1 MMKTE
6 REVQNQVIETFKSMG
21 YAYLGDLT
29 KSDNENI
36 NKESLK
42 AWLVKSQKIEPE
54 RWHKIEQKIHNA
66 LKNDLYEANQEFY
79 DLLIYG
85 VNTKISQNENTQT
98 HWLIDWKDVS
108 KNEFSVAEEVS
119 VKGPNMKRPDMVLYV
134 NGIALGVLE
143 LKKSS
148 VSVESGIRQN
158 LDNQKKEFIRDFFKT
173 IQLVMAGNESQG
185 LKYGVIETKEKY
197 YLSWKEEGVQKN
209 LFETIEC
216 FLDKKRFLE
225 FIHDFLI
232 FDKGQ
237 KKCARFHQ
245 YFAIKKTQEYFA
257 IKKTQEFIQRKEGG
271 IIWHTQ
277 GSGKSLTMVWLTQWL
292 RRNTQQAR
300 ILIVT
305 DRRELD
311 AQIQGVFSGIG
322 EDLYRADSK
331 KDLLSVLFENKEFLV
346 GSLVHKFDDND
357 LEDLKKQPVLKEWVV
372 LVDECHRTQSGKL
385 HKAMKSLLPNAIFIA
400 FSGTPLLKQDKKT
413 SQEVFGNYIHCY
425 KFNEAV
431 SDRVVLDLNYEARS
445 VDQYVSS
452 PEKLDEYFELKTQGL
467 NEAAKTEL
475 KKKWVN
481 LQKVFSTKD
490 RLARIVQDI
499 VLDMAKLPRLRN
511 GKGNAM
517 LVAESVYNAC
527 RYFELFLETELKDKV
542 AVITSYEP
550 NIADLKDCGSDE
562 SEESYKYRTYCT
574 MLQNFFNEKDEKKA
588 LNQIKE
594 FEEKVK
600 ERFINEP
607 NRMKL
612 LIVVDKL
619 LTGFDAPSLTYLYM
633 DKTMQDHGLFQA
645 VCRVNRLDSED
656 KDFGCIIDYKDLFDS
671 LQEVHSDYT
680 NKAFENYERED
691 IQGLISDKSQKIKKK
706 LEETRDQLKSLCE
719 GVKEPKDEE
728 DYIAYFCGSDLEKS
742 AQKRRLFYQLV
753 GAFLRMFVELN
764 NLEKPIYS
772 KEETQPI
779 KQEAEC
785 YRHLQKAIGLS
796 SGDSVDLKSY
806 SEDMRRILDAYIKT
820 TDSEVLFQIED
831 QGLCEV
837 LAQMDI
843 DDFNKALSQAFK
855 NESSMAES
863 IANNTR
869 KRIIEKEAS
878 DPKYYE
884 KLSSLLNDLIL
895 QFREKK
901 LTYLEY
907 LQQIHDL
914 AKKVIDKEDRNY
926 PKKINTN
933 ALKTLYDNL
942 DENEALALEIDACIR
957 DNKKDGWVG
966 HNQKE
971 KNLKIALK
979 KIINDKII
987 NDEVLLENIFNL
999 AKHIKEYH

>member
-6 REVQNQVIETFKSMG
+6 KEVQKQVIETFKSMG

-42 AWLVKSQKIEPE
+42 AWLIKNQKIEPE

-66 LKNDLYEANQEFY
+66 LKNDLYEANQTFY
-79 DLLIYG
+79 ELLIYG
-85 VNTKISQNENTQT
+85 VKTKISQNENFQT
-98 HWLIDWKDVS
+98 TYLIDWKDIS

-216 FLDKKRFLE
+216 FLKKERFLE

-245 YFAIKKTQEYFA
+245 YFAIKKTQEF
-257 IKKTQEFIQRKEGG
+257 IKRKEGG

-277 GSGKSLTMVWLTQWL
+277 GSGKSLTMVWLARWL
-292 RRNTQQAR
+292 RRNTTQAR

-311 AQIQGVFSGIG
+311 AQIQGVFEGIG
-322 EDLYRADSK
+322 EAIYRADSK

-346 GSLVHKFDDND
+346 GSLMHKFDDND
-357 LEDLKKQPVLKEWVV
+357 LKQPVLKEWIV
-372 LVDECHRTQSGKL
+372 LVDECHRTHSGKL
-385 HKAMKSLLPNAIFIA
+385 HNAMKSLLPNAIFIA

-413 SQEVFGNYIHCY
+413 SQEVFGDYIHCY

-431 SDRVVLDLNYEARS
+431 SDKVVLDLNYEARS

-452 PEKLDEYFELKTQGL
+452 PEKLDEYFELKTQNL
-467 NEAAKTEL
+467 NDSAKTEL

-490 RLARIVQDI
+490 RLEHIVQDI
-499 VLDMAKLPRLRN
+499 VLDMAKLPRLKN

-517 LVAESVYNAC
+517 LVAESVCNAC
-527 RYFELFLETELKDKV
+527 RYFELFLETKLKDKV

-562 SEESYKYRTYCT
+562 SEESYKYRAYGK

-588 LNQIKE
+588 LNKIKE
-594 FEEKVK
+594 FEEEVK
-600 ERFINEP
+600 KRFINEP
-607 NRMKL
+607 ARMKL

-619 LTGFDAPSLTYLYM
+619 LTGFDAPSLTYLYIDAKM
-633 DKTMQDHGLFQA
+633 KDHKLFQA

-656 KDFGCIIDYKDLFDS
+656 KDFGSIIDYSDLFDS
-671 LQEVHSDYT
+671 LQEAHSDYT
-680 NKAFENYERED
+680 NGAFENYERED
-691 IQGLISDKSQKIKKK
+691 IQGLISDKAQKIKKK

-719 GVKEPKDEE
+719 SAKEPKDEM
-728 DYIAYFCGSDLEKS
+728 DYIAYFCGNDLEKN

-772 KEETQPI
+772 KEEMQTI
-779 KQEAEC
+779 KQEAEF
-785 YRHLQKAIGLS
+785 YRHLQKVIGLS

-806 SEDMRRILDAYIKT
+806 SEDMRRILDAYIKA
-820 TDSEVLFQIED
+820 TDSETLIKIED

-837 LAQMDI
+837 LAQMNVN
-843 DDFNKALSQAFK
+843 DFNKVLSQAFK

-884 KLSSLLNDLIL
+884 KLSSLLNDLIN

-926 PKKINTN
+926 PKKINTD

-957 DNKKDGWVG
+957 GNKKDGWVG

-971 KNLKIALK
+971 KNLKIALR
-979 KIINDKII
+979 KII
-987 NDEVLLENIFNL
+987 NDEVLLENTFNL
-999 AKHIKEYH
+999 AKHIEEYH

>member
-1 MMKTE
+1 MKTE
-6 REVQNQVIETFKSMG
+6 KEVQKQVIETFKSMG

-42 AWLVKSQKIEPE
+42 AWLIKSQKIEPE

-66 LKNDLYEANQEFY
+66 LKNDLYEANQKFY
-79 DLLIYG
+79 ELLIYG
-85 VNTKISQNENTQT
+85 VKIKISQNEAYQT
-98 HWLIDWKDVS
+98 NWLIDWKDVS

-119 VKGPNMKRPDMVLYV
+119 VKGPNMKRPDIVLYV

-148 VSVESGIRQN
+148 VSVESAIRQN

-185 LKYGVIETKEKY
+185 LKYGVIETEEKY
-197 YLSWKEEGVQKN
+197 YLSWKEEGVLKN

-232 FDKGQ
+232 FDKGK

-245 YFAIKKTQEYFA
+245 YFA

-277 GSGKSLTMVWLTQWL
+277 GSGKSLTMVWLAQWL
-292 RRNTQQAR
+292 RRNREQAR

-331 KDLLSVLFENKEFLV
+331 KDLLSVLFENKKFLV
-346 GSLVHKFDDND
+346 GALVHKFDDND
-357 LEDLKKQPVLKEWVV
+357 LKQPVLKEWVV
-372 LVDECHRTQSGKL
+372 LVDECHRTQGAKL

-467 NEAAKTEL
+467 NETAKTEL

-490 RLARIVQDI
+490 RLEHIAQDI
-499 VLDMAKLPRLRN
+499 VLDMAKLPRLSN

-517 LVAESVYNAC
+517 LVAESVYDAC

-562 SEESYKYRTYCT
+562 SEESYKYRAYCK

-588 LNQIKE
+588 LNKIKE
-594 FEEKVK
+594 FEEEVK
-600 ERFINEP
+600 KRFINEP

-633 DKTMQDHGLFQA
+633 DKKMQDHGLFQA

-671 LQEVHSDYT
+671 LQEAHSDYT

-691 IQGLISDKSQKIKKK
+691 IQGLISDKSQKIKKR

-719 GVKEPKDEE
+719 SVKEPKDEM
-728 DYIAYFCGSDLEKS
+728 DYIAYFCGSDLEKN

-772 KEETQPI
+772 KEEMQKI
-779 KQEAEC
+779 KQEAEF
-785 YRHLQKAIGLS
+785 YRYLQKAVSLS

-806 SEDMRRILDAYIKT
+806 SEDMRRILDAYIKA
-820 TDSEVLFQIED
+820 TDSKTLIKIED

-843 DDFNKALSQAFK
+843 NDFNKELSQAFK

-863 IANNTR
+863 IANNTK

-884 KLSSLLNDLIL
+884 KLSSLLNDLIN

-901 LTYLEY
+901 LTYSEY
-907 LQQIHDL
+907 LQQIQHL
-914 AKKVIDKEDRNY
+914 AQQVIHKENKNY

-942 DENEALALEIDACIR
+942 DENEALALETDACIR

-971 KNLKIALK
+971 KNLKIALR
-979 KIINDKII
+979 KII
-987 NDEVLLENIFNL
+987 NDEGLLENTFNL
-999 AKHIKEYH
+999 AKRIDEYH

>member
-1 MMKTE
+1 MVKTE
-6 REVQNQVIETFKSMG
+6 KEVQKQVIETFKSMG

-42 AWLVKSQKIEPE
+42 AWLVKNQKINHE
-54 RWHKIEQKIHNA
+54 RWQRIEHKINDA
-66 LKNDLYEANQEFY
+66 LENDLYEANQKFY
-79 DLLIYG
+79 ELLIYG
-85 VNTKISQNENTQT
+85 VKTRISQNEPTQT
-98 HWLIDWKDVS
+98 SWLIDWKDVS

-119 VKGPNMKRPDMVLYV
+119 VKGSNTKRPDMVLYV

-143 LKKSS
+143 LKNSS
-148 VSVESGIRQN
+148 VSVESAIRQN
-158 LDNQKKEFIRDFFKT
+158 LDNQKREFIRDFFKT

-185 LKYGVIETKEKY
+185 LRYGVIETKEKY

-216 FLDKKRFLE
+216 FLKKERFLE

-245 YFAIKKTQEYFA
+245 YFAV
-257 IKKTQEFIQRKEGG
+257 KKTQEFIHKKEGG

-277 GSGKSLTMVWLTQWL
+277 GSGKSLTMVWLTKWL
-292 RRNTQQAR
+292 RRNRKEAR

-311 AQIQGVFSGIG
+311 AQIQGVFLGIG
-322 EDLYRADSK
+322 EAIYRADSK

-357 LEDLKKQPVLKEWVV
+357 LEDLKKQPVLKEWIV

-385 HKAMKSLLPNAIFIA
+385 HNAMKSLLPNAIFIA

-431 SDRVVLDLNYEARS
+431 SDKVVLDLNYEARS

-452 PEKLDEYFELKTQGL
+452 PKKLDEYFELKTQNL
-467 NEAAKTEL
+467 NDTAKTEL
-475 KKKWVN
+475 KKKWAN
-481 LQKVFSTKD
+481 LQKVFSTKN
-490 RLARIVQDI
+490 RLEHIVQDI
-499 VLDMAKLPRLRN
+499 VLDMAKLPRLSN

-550 NIADLKDCGSDE
+550 NITDLKDCGSNE
-562 SEESYKYRTYCT
+562 NEESYKYRAYCK

-588 LNQIKE
+588 LNKTKE
-594 FEEKVK
+594 FEEEVK
-600 ERFINEP
+600 KRFINEP
-607 NRMKL
+607 ARMKL

-619 LTGFDAPSLTYLYM
+619 LTGFDAPSLTYLYI
-633 DKTMQDHGLFQA
+633 DKKMQDHELFQA
-645 VCRVNRLDSED
+645 VCRVNRLDGED
-656 KDFGCIIDYKDLFDS
+656 KDFGCIIDYSDLFDS
-671 LQEVHSDYT
+671 LQEAHSDYT
-680 NKAFENYERED
+680 NGAFENYEKED
-691 IQGLISDKSQKIKKK
+691 IQGLISNKAQKIKKK
-706 LEETRDQLKSLCE
+706 LEEARGQLRSLCE
-719 GVKEPKDEE
+719 SVKEPKDGTG
-728 DYIAYFCGSDLEKS
+728 YIAYFCGSDLEKN

-753 GAFLRMFVELN
+753 GVFLRMFVELN
-764 NLEKPIYS
+764 HLEKPIYS
-772 KEETQPI
+772 KEEMQKI
-779 KQEAEC
+779 KQEAEF
-785 YRHLQKAIGLS
+785 YRRLQKMIGLN

-806 SEDMRRILDAYIKT
+806 SEDMHRILDAYIKA
-820 TDSEVLFQIED
+820 TDSKTLIKIED

-843 DDFNKALSQAFK
+843 NDFNKELSEVFK

-884 KLSSLLNDLIL
+884 KLSSLLNDLIN

-907 LQQIHDL
+907 LQQIHNL
-914 AKKVIDKEDRNY
+914 AKQVIHKEGKNY
-926 PKKINTN
+926 PEKINTN

-942 DENEALALEIDACIR
+942 DQNEALALEIDACIR

-971 KNLKIALK
+971 KNLKIALR
-979 KIINDKII
+979 KII
-987 NDEVLLENIFNL
+987 NDEGLLENTFNL
-999 AKHIKEYH
+999 AKHIDEYH

>member
-1 MMKTE
+1 MVKTE
-6 REVQNQVIETFKSMG
+6 KEVQKQVIETFKTMG

-42 AWLVKSQKIEPE
+42 AWLIKNQKINNE
-54 RWHKIEQKIHNA
+54 RWHHIEHKIKEA
-66 LKNDLYEANQEFY
+66 LTNDLYEANEKFY
-79 DLLIYG
+79 NLLIYG
-85 VNTKISQNENTQT
+85 VKTKISQNEQTQT
-98 HWLIDWKDVS
+98 SWLIDWKDVS

-119 VKGPNMKRPDMVLYV
+119 VKGSNAKRPDIVLYV

-148 VSVESGIRQN
+148 VSVESAIRQN

-185 LKYGVIETKEKY
+185 LKYGVIETEEKY
-197 YLSWKEEGVQKN
+197 YLSWKEDSVQKN
-209 LFETIEC
+209 LFETIGC
-216 FLDKKRFLE
+216 FLKKERFLE

-245 YFAIKKTQEYFA
+245 YFAIKKTQE
-257 IKKTQEFIQRKEGG
+257 FIRRKEGG

-292 RRNTQQAR
+292 KSNIKQAR

-311 AQIQGVFSGIG
+311 AQIEGVFKGTG
-322 EDLYRADSK
+322 EKIHRAESK
-331 KDLLSVLFENKEFLV
+331 KDLLSALFENKKSLV
-346 GSLVHKFDDND
+346 SSLVHKFDDND
-357 LEDLKKQPVLKEWVV
+357 LEDLKKQPVLKEWIV

-431 SDRVVLDLNYEARS
+431 SDKVVLDLTYEARR

-452 PEKLDEYFELKTQGL
+452 PKKLDEYFELKTQNL
-467 NEAAKTEL
+467 NDAAKTEL

-481 LQKVFSTKD
+481 LQKVFSTED
-490 RLARIVQDI
+490 RLKHIVRDI
-499 VLDMAKLPRLRN
+499 VLDMAKLPRLKN

-527 RYFELFLETELKDKV
+527 RYFELFLQTELKDKV

-550 NIADLKDCGSDE
+550 SIADLKCGSDE
-562 SEESYKYRTYCT
+562 SEESYKYRTYCK
-574 MLQNFFNEKDEKKA
+574 MLKNFFDEKDEEKA
-588 LNQIKE
+588 RNKTKE
-594 FEEKVK
+594 FEEEVK
-600 ERFINEP
+600 RRFIKEP
-607 NRMKL
+607 IRMKL

-619 LTGFDAPSLTYLYM
+619 LTGFDAPSLTYLYI
-633 DKTMQDHGLFQA
+633 DKKMQDHGLFQA
-645 VCRVNRLDSED
+645 VCRVNRLDGED
-656 KDFGCIIDYKDLFDS
+656 KDFDHIIDYSDLFDS

-680 NKAFENYERED
+680 NGAFENYERED
-691 IQGLISDKSQKIKKK
+691 IQGLISDNAQKIKKK
-706 LEETRDQLKSLCE
+706 IEEIRGQLRSLCE
-719 GVKEPKDEE
+719 SVKDPKDET
-728 DYIAYFCGSDLEKS
+728 DYIAYFCGSDLEKN

-764 NLEKPIYS
+764 NSEKPVYS
-772 KEETQPI
+772 KEEMQKI
-779 KQEAEC
+779 KQEAEL
-785 YRHLQKAIGLS
+785 YRHLQKMIGLS

-806 SEDMRRILDAYIKT
+806 SEDMRRMLDAYIKAK
-820 TDSEVLFQIED
+820 DSETLIKIED

-843 DDFNKALSQAFK
+843 NDFNKELSQVFK
-855 NESSMAES
+855 NESAMAES
-863 IANNTR
+863 IANNTK

-884 KLSSLLNDLIL
+884 ELSSLLNDLIN

-901 LTYLEY
+901 LTYLAY

-914 AKKVIDKEDRNY
+914 AKKVIHKENKNY
-926 PKKINTN
+926 PEKINTD
-933 ALKTLYDNL
+933 ALQALYDNL

-957 DNKKDGWVG
+957 GNRRDDWVG
-966 HNQKE
+966 NFMKE
-971 KNLKIALK
+971 RILKNALDP
-979 KIINDKII
+979 IIK
-987 NDEVLLENIFNL
+987 DEVLLEKIFNL
-999 AKHIKEYH
+999 AKNREEYH

>member
-1 MMKTE
+1 MVKTE
-6 REVQNQVIETFKSMG
+6 KEVQKQVIKTFKSMG

-42 AWLVKSQKIEPE
+42 AWLVKNQKINHE
-54 RWHKIEQKIHNA
+54 RWQRIEHEINNA
-66 LKNDLYEANQEFY
+66 LKNDLYEANQTFY
-79 DLLIYG
+79 ELLIYG
-85 VNTKISQNENTQT
+85 VKTKISQNEPTQT
-98 HWLIDWKDVS
+98 SWLIDWKDIS

-119 VKGPNMKRPDMVLYV
+119 VKGTNTKRPDMVLYV

-143 LKKSS
+143 LKNSS
-148 VSVESGIRQN
+148 VSVESAIRQN

-185 LKYGVIETKEKY
+185 LRYGVIETKEKH

-216 FLDKKRFLE
+216 FLKKERFLE

-245 YFAIKKTQEYFA
+245 YFAV
-257 IKKTQEFIQRKEGG
+257 KKTQEFIKRKEGG

-277 GSGKSLTMVWLTQWL
+277 GSGKSLTMVWLTRWL
-292 RRNTQQAR
+292 RKNIQQAR

-322 EDLYRADSK
+322 EKSYYRADSK
-331 KDLLSVLFENKEFLV
+331 KDLLSVLFENKKFLV
-346 GSLVHKFDDND
+346 GTLVHKFDDND
-357 LEDLKKQPVLKEWVV
+357 LEDLKKQPVLKEWIV
-372 LVDECHRTQSGKL
+372 LVDECHRTQSAKL

-499 VLDMAKLPRLRN
+499 VLDMAKLPRLSN

-517 LVAESVYNAC
+517 LVAESVCNAC

-550 NIADLKDCGSDE
+550 NITDFKDCGSNE
-562 SEESYKYRTYCT
+562 SEESYKYRTYCK

-588 LNQIKE
+588 LNKTKE
-594 FEEKVK
+594 FEEEVK
-600 ERFINEP
+600 KRFINEP
-607 NRMKL
+607 SRMKL

-619 LTGFDAPSLTYLYM
+619 LTGFDAPRLTYLYI
-633 DKTMQDHGLFQA
+633 DKKMKDHELFQA
-645 VCRVNRLDSED
+645 VCRVNRLDGED
-656 KDFGCIIDYKDLFDS
+656 KDFGCIIDYSDLFDS
-671 LQEVHSDYT
+671 LQEAHSDYT
-680 NKAFENYERED
+680 NGAFENYEKED
-691 IQGLISDKSQKIKKK
+691 IQGLISDKAQKIKKK
-706 LEETRDQLKSLCE
+706 LEEARDQLRSLCE
-719 GVKEPKDEE
+719 SVKEPKDETG
-728 DYIAYFCGSDLEKS
+728 YTAYFCGSDLEKN

-764 NLEKPIYS
+764 HLEKPIYS
-772 KEETQPI
+772 KEGMQKI
-779 KQEAEC
+779 KQEAQF
-785 YRHLQKAIGLS
+785 YRHLQKMIGLN

-806 SEDMRRILDAYIKT
+806 SEDMRRILDAYIKA
-820 TDSEVLFQIED
+820 TDSKTLIKIED

-843 DDFNKALSQAFK
+843 NDFHKELSEVFK
-855 NESSMAES
+855 KESSMAES

-884 KLSSLLNDLIL
+884 KLSSLLNDLIN

-907 LQQIHDL
+907 LQQIHNL
-914 AKKVIDKEDRNY
+914 AKQVIHKEDKNY

-942 DENEALALEIDACIR
+942 DQNEALALEIDACIR

-971 KNLKIALK
+971 KNLKIALRK
-979 KIINDKII
+979 VI
-987 NDEVLLENIFNL
+987 NDEGLLENTFNL
-999 AKHIKEYH
+999 AKHIDEYY

>member
-1 MMKTE
+1 MKTE
-6 REVQNQVIETFKSMG
+6 KEVQKQVIETFKSMG

-42 AWLVKSQKIEPE
+42 AWLVKNQKINHE
-54 RWHKIEQKIHNA
+54 RWQRIEHEIHNA
-66 LKNDLYEANQEFY
+66 LKNDLYEANQTFY
-79 DLLIYG
+79 ELLIYG
-85 VNTKISQNENTQT
+85 VKTKISQNEPRQT
-98 HWLIDWKDVS
+98 SWLIDWKDVS

-143 LKKSS
+143 LKNSS
-148 VSVESGIRQN
+148 VSVESAIRQN
-158 LDNQKKEFIRDFFKT
+158 LDNQKEEFIRDFFKT

-185 LKYGVIETKEKY
+185 LRYGVIETEEKY

-216 FLDKKRFLE
+216 FLKKERFLE

-245 YFAIKKTQEYFA
+245 YFAV
-257 IKKTQEFIQRKEGG
+257 KKTQEFIHKKEGG

-277 GSGKSLTMVWLTQWL
+277 GSGKSLTMVWLTRWL
-292 RRNTQQAR
+292 RRNRKEAR
-300 ILIVT
+300 ILIVA

-311 AQIQGVFSGIG
+311 AQIQGVFLGIG
-322 EDLYRADSK
+322 EAIYRADSK

-346 GSLVHKFDDND
+346 GSLMHKFDDND
-357 LEDLKKQPVLKEWVV
+357 LKQPVLKEWIV

-400 FSGTPLLKQDKKT
+400 FSGTPLLKQERKT

-431 SDRVVLDLNYEARS
+431 SDKVVLDLNYEARS
-445 VDQYVSS
+445 VEQYVSS
-452 PEKLDEYFELKTQGL
+452 PEKLDEYFELKTQNL

-490 RLARIVQDI
+490 RLEHIVQDI
-499 VLDMAKLPRLRN
+499 VLDMAKLPRLSN

-527 RYFELFLETELKDKV
+527 RYFELFLETELKGKV

-550 NIADLKDCGSDE
+550 NIADLKDCGSNE
-562 SEESYKYRTYCT
+562 SEEGYKYRTYCK

-588 LNQIKE
+588 LNKTKE
-594 FEEKVK
+594 FEEEVK
-600 ERFINEP
+600 KRFINEP
-607 NRMKL
+607 SRMKL

-619 LTGFDAPSLTYLYM
+619 LTGFDAPSLTYLYI
-633 DKTMQDHGLFQA
+633 DKKMQDHGLFQA
-645 VCRVNRLDSED
+645 VCRVNRLDGED
-656 KDFGCIIDYKDLFDS
+656 KDFGCIIDYSDLFDS
-671 LQEVHSDYT
+671 LQEAHSDYT
-680 NKAFENYERED
+680 NGAFENYERED
-691 IQGLISDKSQKIKKK
+691 IQGLISDKAQKIKKK
-706 LEETRDQLKSLCE
+706 LEEARDQLRSLCE
-719 GVKEPKDEE
+719 SVKEPKDEM
-728 DYIAYFCGSDLEKS
+728 DYIAYFCGSDLEKNT
-742 AQKRRLFYQLV
+742 QKRRLFYQLV

-764 NLEKPIYS
+764 HLEKPVYS
-772 KEETQPI
+772 KEEMQKI
-779 KQEAEC
+779 KQEAQF
-785 YRHLQKAIGLS
+785 YRHLQKAVSLN

-806 SEDMRRILDAYIKT
+806 SEDMRRILDAYIKA
-820 TDSEVLFQIED
+820 TDSETLIKIED

-843 DDFNKALSQAFK
+843 NDFHKELSQVFK
-855 NESSMAES
+855 KESSMAES
-863 IANNTR
+863 IANNTK

-884 KLSSLLNDLIL
+884 KLSSLLNDLIN

-907 LQQIHDL
+907 LQQIHNL
-914 AKKVIDKEDRNY
+914 AKQVIHKEDKNY

-971 KNLKIALK
+971 KNLKIALR
-979 KIINDKII
+979 KII
-987 NDEVLLENIFNL
+987 NDEGLLEKIFNL
-999 AKHIKEYH
+999 AKHIDGYH

>member
-6 REVQNQVIETFKSMG
+6 KEVQKQVIETFKSMG

-29 KSDNENI
+29 KSDNKNI

-42 AWLVKSQKIEPE
+42 AWLIKNQKINNE

-79 DLLIYG
+79 ELLIYG
-85 VNTKISQNENTQT
+85 VKTKISQNENFQT
-98 HWLIDWKDVS
+98 TWLIDWKDVS

-119 VKGPNMKRPDMVLYV
+119 VKGPNAKRPDIVLYV

-197 YLSWKEEGVQKN
+197 YLSWKEEGVLKN

-216 FLDKKRFLE
+216 FLKKERFLE

-245 YFAIKKTQEYFA
+245 YFAIKKTQEF
-257 IKKTQEFIQRKEGG
+257 IKRKEGG

-277 GSGKSLTMVWLTQWL
+277 GSGKSLTMVWLTKWL
-292 RRNTQQAR
+292 RRNIQQAR

-311 AQIQGVFSGIG
+311 AQIQGVFEGIG
-322 EDLYRADSK
+322 EAIYRADSK

-357 LEDLKKQPVLKEWVV
+357 LEDLKKQPVLKEWIV
-372 LVDECHRTQSGKL
+372 LVDECHRTQSAKL

-431 SDRVVLDLNYEARS
+431 SDKVVLDLNYEARS

-467 NEAAKTEL
+467 NETAKTEL

-511 GKGNAM
+511 EKGNAM

-562 SEESYKYRTYCT
+562 SEESYKYRAYCT
-574 MLQNFFNEKDEKKA
+574 MLQNFFDEKDEKKA

-612 LIVVDKL
+612 LIVVDRL
-619 LTGFDAPSLTYLYM
+619 LTGFDAPSLTYLYI
-633 DKTMQDHGLFQA
+633 DKKMQDHGLFQA

-671 LQEVHSDYT
+671 LQEAHSDYT

-706 LEETRDQLKSLCE
+706 LEEARDQLKSLGE
-719 GVKEPKDEE
+719 SVKEPKDEE
-728 DYIAYFCGSDLEKS
+728 DYIAYFCGNDLEKN

-772 KEETQPI
+772 KEETRQI
-779 KQEAEC
+779 KQEAEF
-785 YRHLQKAIGLS
+785 YRHLQKAVGLS

-806 SEDMRRILDAYIKT
+806 SEDMRRILDAYIKA
-820 TDSEVLFQIED
+820 TDSETLIKIED

-843 DDFNKALSQAFK
+843 DDFNKALSQVFK

-957 DNKKDGWVG
+957 GNKKDGWVG
-966 HNQKE
+966 HHQKE
-971 KNLKIALK
+971 KNLKIALR
-979 KIINDKII
+979 KIID
-987 NDEVLLENIFNL
+987 DEVLLENVFNL
-999 AKHIKEYH
+999 AKRIEEYH

>member
-1 MMKTE
+1 MKTE
-6 REVQNQVIETFKSMG
+6 REVQKQVIETFKAMG

-36 NKESLK
+36 NKEGLK
-42 AWLVKSQKIEPE
+42 AWLIKNQKIEPE
-54 RWHKIEQKIHNA
+54 RWHKIEHKIHDA
-66 LKNDLYEANQEFY
+66 LKNDLYEANQTFY
-79 DLLIYG
+79 NLLIYG
-85 VNTKISQNENTQT
+85 VKTKISQNENTQT
-98 HWLIDWKDVS
+98 TYLIDWKDVS

-245 YFAIKKTQEYFA
+245 YFAIKKTQE
-257 IKKTQEFIQRKEGG
+257 FIQRKEGG

-322 EDLYRADSK
+322 EDLYCADSK

-346 GSLVHKFDDND
+346 SSLMHKFDDND
-357 LEDLKKQPVLKEWVV
+357 LKQPVLKEWVV

-400 FSGTPLLKQDKKT
+400 FSGTPLLKQEKKT

-445 VDQYVSS
+445 VNQYVSD
-452 PEKLDEYFELKTQGL
+452 PVKLDEYFELKTHGL
-467 NEAAKTEL
+467 NETAKTEL
-475 KKKWVN
+475 KKKWAN

-490 RLARIVQDI
+490 RLENIVQDI

-517 LVAESVYNAC
+517 LVAEDIYNAC
-527 RYFELFLETELKDKV
+527 KYFELFLKTELKDKV

-550 NIADLKDCGSDE
+550 SIADLKDCGSGE
-562 SEESYKYRTYCT
+562 SEESYQCRIYCT

-600 ERFINEP
+600 ERFIKEP
-607 NRMKL
+607 SRMKL

-633 DKTMQDHGLFQA
+633 DNKMQDHKLFQA

-656 KDFGCIIDYKDLFDS
+656 KDFGCIIDYSDLFDS
-671 LQEVHSDYT
+671 LQEAHSDYT
-680 NKAFENYERED
+680 NKAFENYEKED
-691 IQGLISDKSQKIKKK
+691 IQGLISDKSQKIKKR
-706 LEETRDQLKSLCE
+706 LEETRGQLKSLCE

-728 DYIAYFCGSDLEKS
+728 DYIAYFCGSDLEKN

-764 NLEKPIYS
+764 NLEKPIHS
-772 KEETQPI
+772 KEETQQI
-779 KQEAEC
+779 KQEAGF
-785 YRHLQKAIGLS
+785 YRHLQKAVGLS

-843 DDFNKALSQAFK
+843 DDFNKALSQVFK

-942 DENEALALEIDACIR
+942 DGNEALALEIDACIR

-971 KNLKIALK
+971 KNLKIALR
-979 KIINDKII
+979 KIINK
-987 NDEVLLENIFNL
+987 DEVLLENIFNL
-999 AKHIKEYH
+999 AKHIEEYH

>member
-1 MMKTE
+1 M
-6 REVQNQVIETFKSMG
+6 
-21 YAYLGDLT
+21 
-29 KSDNENI
+29 
-36 NKESLK
+36 K
-42 AWLVKSQKIEPE
+42 AWLVKNQKINHE
-54 RWHKIEQKIHNA
+54 RWQRIEHEINKA
-66 LKNDLYEANQEFY
+66 LENDLYEANQEFY
-79 DLLIYG
+79 KLLIYG
-85 VNTKISQNENTQT
+85 VKTRISQNEPTQT
-98 HWLIDWKDVS
+98 SWLIDWKDVF

-119 VKGPNMKRPDMVLYV
+119 VKGTNMKRPDMVLYV

-143 LKKSS
+143 LKNSS
-148 VSVESGIRQN
+148 VSVESAIRQN
-158 LDNQKKEFIRDFFKT
+158 LGNQKKEFIRDFFKT

-185 LKYGVIETKEKY
+185 LRYGVIETKEKH

-216 FLDKKRFLE
+216 FLKKERFLE

-245 YFAIKKTQEYFA
+245 YFAV
-257 IKKTQEFIQRKEGG
+257 KKTQEFIHKKEGG

-292 RRNTQQAR
+292 RRNKKQAR

-311 AQIQGVFSGIG
+311 AQIQGVFLGIG
-322 EDLYRADSK
+322 EAIYRTDSK
-331 KDLLSVLFENKEFLV
+331 KDLLSVLFENKKSLV

-357 LEDLKKQPVLKEWVV
+357 LEDLKKQPVLKEWIV

-385 HKAMKSLLPNAIFIA
+385 HNAMKSLLPNAIFIA

-431 SDRVVLDLNYEARS
+431 SDKVVLDLNYEARS

-452 PEKLDEYFELKTQGL
+452 PKKLDEYFELKTQNL
-467 NEAAKTEL
+467 NDAAKTEL
-475 KKKWVN
+475 KKKWAN
-481 LQKVFSTKD
+481 LQKVFSTKN
-490 RLARIVQDI
+490 RLEHIVQDI
-499 VLDMAKLPRLRN
+499 VLDMAKLPRLSN

-550 NIADLKDCGSDE
+550 NIADLKDCGSNE
-562 SEESYKYRTYCT
+562 NEESYKYRAYCK

-588 LNQIKE
+588 LNKTKE
-594 FEEKVK
+594 FEEEVK
-600 ERFINEP
+600 KRFINEP
-607 NRMKL
+607 SRMKL

-619 LTGFDAPSLTYLYM
+619 LTGFDAPSLTYLYI
-633 DKTMQDHGLFQA
+633 DKKMQDHGLFQA
-645 VCRVNRLDSED
+645 VCRVNRLDGED
-656 KDFGCIIDYKDLFDS
+656 KDFGCIIDYSDLFDS
-671 LQEVHSDYT
+671 LQEAHSDYT
-680 NKAFENYERED
+680 NGAFENYERED
-691 IQGLISDKSQKIKKK
+691 IQGLISDKAQKIKKK
-706 LEETRDQLKSLCE
+706 LEEARDQLRSLCE
-719 GVKEPKDEE
+719 SVKEPKDETG
-728 DYIAYFCGSDLEKS
+728 YIAYFCGSDLEKN

-753 GAFLRMFVELN
+753 GMFLRMFVELN

-772 KEETQPI
+772 KEEMQKI
-779 KQEAEC
+779 KQEAQF
-785 YRHLQKAIGLS
+785 YRHLQKGLN

-806 SEDMRRILDAYIKT
+806 SEDMHRILDAYIKAK
-820 TDSEVLFQIED
+820 DSKTLIKIED

-837 LAQMDI
+837 LAQMNI
-843 DDFNKALSQAFK
+843 NDFHKKLSEVFK
-855 NESSMAES
+855 KESSKAES
-863 IANNTR
+863 IANNTK

-884 KLSSLLNDLIL
+884 KLSSLLNDLIN

-907 LQQIHDL
+907 LQQIHNL
-914 AKKVIDKEDRNY
+914 AKQVIHKEDKNY
-926 PKKINTN
+926 PEKINTN

-942 DENEALALEIDACIR
+942 DQNEALALEIDACIR

-971 KNLKIALK
+971 KNLKIALR
-979 KIINDKII
+979 KII
-987 NDEVLLENIFNL
+987 NDEGLLENTFNL
-999 AKHIKEYH
+999 AKHIDEYH

>member
-6 REVQNQVIETFKSMG
+6 REVQNQVIETFKAMG

-42 AWLVKSQKIEPE
+42 AWLIKNQKIEPE
-54 RWHKIEQKIHNA
+54 RWRKIEQKIHNA
-66 LKNDLYEANQEFY
+66 LKNDLYEANQTFY
-79 DLLIYG
+79 NLLIYG
-85 VNTKISQNENTQT
+85 VKTKTSQNENTQT

-108 KNEFSVAEEVS
+108 QNEFSVAEEVS
-119 VKGPNMKRPDMVLYV
+119 VKGPNMKRPDIVLYV

-216 FLDKKRFLE
+216 FLEKERFLE

-245 YFAIKKTQEYFA
+245 YFAL
-257 IKKTQEFIQRKEGG
+257 KKTQEFIQRKEGG

-292 RRNTQQAR
+292 RRNLQQAR
-300 ILIVT
+300 VLIVT

-322 EDLYRADSK
+322 EDLYHRADSK
-331 KDLLSVLFENKEFLV
+331 KDLLSVLFENKKSLV

-400 FSGTPLLKQDKKT
+400 FSGTPLLKQEKKT
-413 SQEVFGNYIHCY
+413 SQEVFGNYIHYY

-445 VDQYVSS
+445 VNQYVSD
-452 PEKLDEYFELKTQGL
+452 PVKLDEYFELKTQGL
-467 NEAAKTEL
+467 NETAKTEL

-562 SEESYKYRTYCT
+562 SEESYKYRTYCK
-574 MLQNFFNEKDEKKA
+574 MLQNFFDEKDEKKA

-600 ERFINEP
+600 ERFIKEP

-619 LTGFDAPSLTYLYM
+619 LTGFDAPSLTYLYI

-680 NKAFENYERED
+680 NKAFENYERGD
-691 IQGLISDKSQKIKKK
+691 IQGLISDKSQKIKKR
-706 LEETRDQLKSLCE
+706 LEEARGQLKTLCE

-728 DYIAYFCGSDLEKS
+728 DYIAYFCGSDLEKN

-764 NLEKPIYS
+764 NLERLVYS
-772 KEETQPI
+772 KEETQKI
-779 KQEAEC
+779 KQEAEF
-785 YRHLQKAIGLS
+785 YRHLQKVVGLS

-806 SEDMRRILDAYIKT
+806 NEDMRRILDAYIKT
-820 TDSEVLFQIED
+820 TDSEVLFKIED

-843 DDFNKALSQAFK
+843 NDFNKVLSQAFK

-863 IANNTR
+863 IANNTK

-914 AKKVIDKEDRNY
+914 AKKVINKENRNY
-926 PKKINTN
+926 PKKINTK

-942 DENEALALEIDACIR
+942 DENEALALKIDACIR

-966 HNQKE
+966 HHQKE
-971 KNLKIALK
+971 KILKFALR
-979 KIINDKII
+979 KII

-999 AKHIKEYH
+999 AKHIEEYH

>member
-1 MMKTE
+1 MKTE
-6 REVQNQVIETFKSMG
+6 KEVQKQVIETFKAMG

-29 KSDNENI
+29 KSDNKNI

-42 AWLVKSQKIEPE
+42 AWLIKNQKIEPE

-66 LKNDLYEANQEFY
+66 LKNDLYEANQTFY
-79 DLLIYG
+79 NLLIYG
-85 VNTKISQNENTQT
+85 VKTKISQNENTQT
-98 HWLIDWKDVS
+98 TYLIDWKDVS

-119 VKGPNMKRPDMVLYV
+119 VKGSNMKRPDVVLYV

-148 VSVESGIRQN
+148 VSVESAIRQN

-185 LKYGVIETKEKY
+185 LRYGVIETKEKY
-197 YLSWKEEGVQKN
+197 YLSWKEEGVLKN

-216 FLDKKRFLE
+216 FLKKERFLE

-245 YFAIKKTQEYFA
+245 YFAIKKTQEF
-257 IKKTQEFIQRKEGG
+257 IKRKEGG

-277 GSGKSLTMVWLTQWL
+277 GSGKSLTMVWLAIWL

-322 EDLYRADSK
+322 EKDLYRADSK
-331 KDLLSVLFENKEFLV
+331 KDLLGTLFENKEFLV
-346 GSLVHKFDDND
+346 SSLMHKFDDND
-357 LEDLKKQPVLKEWVV
+357 LKQPVLKEWVV

-413 SQEVFGNYIHCY
+413 SQEVFGDYIHCY

-431 SDRVVLDLNYEARS
+431 SDKVVLDLNYEARS

-481 LQKVFSTKD
+481 LQKVFSTKN
-490 RLARIVQDI
+490 RLARIAQDI

-511 GKGNAM
+511 EKGNAM
-517 LVAESVYNAC
+517 LVAGSVYNAC

-550 NIADLKDCGSDE
+550 NIADLKDYGSKE
-562 SEESYKYRTYCT
+562 SEESYKYRAYCK

-588 LNQIKE
+588 LNKIKE
-594 FEEKVK
+594 FEEEVK
-600 ERFINEP
+600 KRFINEP

-619 LTGFDAPSLTYLYM
+619 LTGFDAPSLTYLYIDAKM
-633 DKTMQDHGLFQA
+633 KDHKLFQA

-656 KDFGCIIDYKDLFDS
+656 KDFGSIIDYSDLFDS
-671 LQEVHSDYT
+671 LQEAHSDYT

-691 IQGLISDKSQKIKKK
+691 IQGLISDKAQKIKKK
-706 LEETRDQLKSLCE
+706 LEEARDQLRSLCE
-719 GVKEPKDEE
+719 SVKEPKDER
-728 DYIAYFCGSDLEKS
+728 DYIAYFCGSDLEKN

-753 GAFLRMFVELN
+753 GVFLRMFVELN
-764 NLEKPIYS
+764 NLEKPVYS
-772 KEETQPI
+772 KEEMHKI
-779 KQEAEC
+779 KQEAEF
-785 YRHLQKAIGLS
+785 YRHLQKAVGLS

-806 SEDMRRILDAYIKT
+806 SEEMRRILDAYIKA
-820 TDSEVLFQIED
+820 TDSKTLIQIED

-843 DDFNKALSQAFK
+843 NDFNKALSQVFK

-863 IANNTR
+863 IANNTK

-907 LQQIHDL
+907 LQQIQNL
-914 AKKVIDKEDRNY
+914 AKKVINKEDRNY
-926 PKKINTN
+926 LKKINTN

-957 DNKKDGWVG
+957 GNKKDGWVG
-966 HNQKE
+966 HHQKE

-979 KIINDKII
+979 KIID
-987 NDEVLLENIFNL
+987 DEGLLENVFNL
-999 AKHIKEYH
+999 AKHIEEYR

>member
-1 MMKTE
+1 MKT
-6 REVQNQVIETFKSMG
+6 Q
-21 YAYLGDLT
+21 
-29 KSDNENI
+29 
-36 NKESLK
+36 
-42 AWLVKSQKIEPE
+42 
-54 RWHKIEQKIHNA
+54 
-66 LKNDLYEANQEFY
+66 
-79 DLLIYG
+79 
-85 VNTKISQNENTQT
+85 ISQNELTQT
-98 HWLIDWKDVS
+98 SWLIDWEDVF
-108 KNEFSVAEEVS
+108 KNEFRVAEEVS
-119 VKGPNMKRPDMVLYV
+119 VKGPNTKRPDMVLYV

-143 LKKSS
+143 LKNSS
-148 VSVESGIRQN
+148 VSVESAIRQN

-185 LKYGVIETKEKY
+185 LRYGVIETKEKH

-216 FLDKKRFLE
+216 FLKKERFLE

-245 YFAIKKTQEYFA
+245 YFAV
-257 IKKTQEFIQRKEGG
+257 KKTQEFIRRKEGG

-292 RRNTQQAR
+292 RKNIKQAR

-311 AQIQGVFSGIG
+311 AQIQGVLEGIG
-322 EDLYRADSK
+322 EAIYRADSK

-357 LEDLKKQPVLKEWVV
+357 LEDLKKQPVLKEWIV

-385 HKAMKSLLPNAIFIA
+385 HNAMKSLLPNAIFIA

-413 SQEVFGNYIHCY
+413 SQEVFGDYIHCY

-431 SDRVVLDLNYEARS
+431 SDKVVLDLNYEARS

-452 PEKLDEYFELKTQGL
+452 PEKLDEYFELKTQNL
-467 NEAAKTEL
+467 NDTAKTEL
-475 KKKWVN
+475 KKKWAN
-481 LQKVFSTKD
+481 LQKVFSTKN
-490 RLARIVQDI
+490 RLEHIVQDI
-499 VLDMAKLPRLRN
+499 VLDMAKLPRLSN

-550 NIADLKDCGSDE
+550 NITDLKDCGSNE
-562 SEESYKYRTYCT
+562 SEESYKYRAYCK

-588 LNQIKE
+588 LNKTKE
-594 FEEKVK
+594 FEEEVK
-600 ERFINEP
+600 KRFINEP
-607 NRMKL
+607 ARMKL

-619 LTGFDAPSLTYLYM
+619 LTGFDAPSLTYLYI
-633 DKTMQDHGLFQA
+633 DKKMKDHELFQA
-645 VCRVNRLDSED
+645 VCRVNRLDGED
-656 KDFGCIIDYKDLFDS
+656 KDFGCIIDYRDLFDS

-680 NKAFENYERED
+680 NRAFENYERED
-691 IQGLISDKSQKIKKK
+691 IQGLISDKVQKIKKK
-706 LEETRDQLKSLCE
+706 LEEARDQLRSLCE
-719 GVKEPKDEE
+719 SVKEPKDETG
-728 DYIAYFCGSDLEKS
+728 YIAYFCGSDLEKN

-764 NLEKPIYS
+764 NIEKPIYS
-772 KEETQPI
+772 KEEMQKI
-779 KQEAEC
+779 KQEAQF
-785 YRHLQKAIGLS
+785 YRHLQKMIGLN

-806 SEDMRRILDAYIKT
+806 SEMRRILDAYIKA
-820 TDSEVLFQIED
+820 TDSKTLIKIED

-843 DDFNKALSQAFK
+843 NDFHKELSQVFK

-884 KLSSLLNDLIL
+884 KLSSLLNDLIN

-907 LQQIHDL
+907 LQQIRNL
-914 AKKVIDKEDRNY
+914 AKQVIHKEDKNY

-933 ALKTLYDNL
+933 ALKTLYNNL
-942 DENEALALEIDACIR
+942 DQNEALALEIDAYIR

-971 KNLKIALK
+971 KNLKIALR
-979 KIINDKII
+979 KII
-987 NDEVLLENIFNL
+987 NDEGLLENIFNL
-999 AKHIKEYH
+999 AKHIDEYH

>member
-1 MMKTE
+1 MKTE
-6 REVQNQVIETFKSMG
+6 KEVQKQVIETFKAMG

-42 AWLVKSQKIEPE
+42 AWLIKNQKINDE

-66 LKNDLYEANQEFY
+66 LKNDLYEANQKFY
-79 DLLIYG
+79 ELLIYG
-85 VNTKISQNENTQT
+85 VKTQISQNENFQT
-98 HWLIDWKDVS
+98 TYLIDWKDVS

-119 VKGPNMKRPDMVLYV
+119 VKGPNMKRPDIVLYV

-185 LKYGVIETKEKY
+185 LKYGVIETKEKH

-216 FLDKKRFLE
+216 FLQKERFLE

-245 YFAIKKTQEYFA
+245 YFAIKKTQEF
-257 IKKTQEFIQRKEGG
+257 IKRKEGG

-277 GSGKSLTMVWLTQWL
+277 GSGKSLTMVWLTKWL
-292 RRNTQQAR
+292 RKNIKQAR

-311 AQIQGVFSGIG
+311 AQIQGVFEGIG
-322 EDLYRADSK
+322 EAIYRADSK

-357 LEDLKKQPVLKEWVV
+357 LKQPVLKEWIV
-372 LVDECHRTQSGKL
+372 LVDECHRTQSAKL

-431 SDRVVLDLNYEARS
+431 SDKVVLDLNYEARS

-467 NEAAKTEL
+467 NDAAKTEL

-499 VLDMAKLPRLRN
+499 VLDMAKLPRLSN

-517 LVAESVYNAC
+517 LVAESVHNAC
-527 RYFELFLETELKDKV
+527 LYFELFLETELKDKV

-562 SEESYKYRTYCT
+562 SEESYKYRAYCK
-574 MLQNFFNEKDEKKA
+574 MLQNFFDEKDEKKA
-588 LNQIKE
+588 LNKIKE

-607 NRMKL
+607 SRMKL

-619 LTGFDAPSLTYLYM
+619 LTGFDAPSLTYLYI
-633 DKTMQDHGLFQA
+633 DKKMQDHGLFQA
-645 VCRVNRLDSED
+645 VCRVNRLDGED
-656 KDFGCIIDYKDLFDS
+656 KDFGCIIDYSDLFDS
-671 LQEVHSDYT
+671 LQEAHSDYT
-680 NKAFENYERED
+680 NGAFENYEKED
-691 IQGLISDKSQKIKKK
+691 IQGLISNKAQKIKKK
-706 LEETRDQLKSLCE
+706 LEETRDQLRSLGE
-719 GVKEPKDEE
+719 SVKEPKDEM
-728 DYIAYFCGSDLEKS
+728 DYIAYFCGSDLEKN

-753 GAFLRMFVELN
+753 GVFLRMFVELN

-772 KEETQPI
+772 KEEMRQI
-779 KQEAEC
+779 KQKAEF
-785 YRHLQKAIGLS
+785 YRHLQKVIGLS

-806 SEDMRRILDAYIKT
+806 SEEMRRILDAYIKT
-820 TDSEVLFQIED
+820 TDSETLIKIED

-843 DDFNKALSQAFK
+843 DDFNKVLSQVFK

-863 IANNTR
+863 IANNTK

-914 AKKVIDKEDRNY
+914 AKKVINKEDRNY

-957 DNKKDGWVG
+957 GNKKDGWVG

-971 KNLKIALK
+971 KNLKIALR
-979 KIINDKII
+979 KIIK
-987 NDEVLLENIFNL
+987 DEGLLENAFNL
-999 AKHIKEYH
+999 AKNIEEYR